1 MWKRSCVGRPP
12 GRNSNSGASKMR
24 RGNANHHVAS
34 FDHLLYTVDWG
45 VRLKMIPDKLGWTA
59 YAKRKVKGRRKDKG
73 KGKGKGKYVFGSR
86 GS

>member
-1 MWKRSCVGRPP
+1 
-12 GRNSNSGASKMR
+12 
-24 RGNANHHVAS
+24 
-34 FDHLLYTVDWG
+34 
-45 VRLKMIPDKLGWTA
+45 MIPDKLGWTA